1 MDFVD
6 YQMIHSAIQSKQG
19 IRGIKN
25 YPGDRP
31 TYQRTLYPL
40 FSIEK
45 MEMHSISI
53 IVIEEEGD

>member
-53 IVIEEEGD
+53 YSYRRRG